1 MKLSAL
7 FFIFSLLFSAFCA
20 DIHAQV
26 RTGDGREVQKIL
38 LNGKEYYLHIIQQGE
53 GLYRISVNYGVSQ
66 QEILDAND
74 DISESLKVGQI
85 LRIPV
90 ISGRNTSEGE
100 LNQSRTFFYHTV
112 EKGHTAYFVSRKY
125 DVPIEVVYENN
136 PGTENG
142 LIVGAILRIPVERK
156 VPIDQIE
163 TQVTTRPAT
172 TEPEKDSRY
181 AYYTIRPGDTLYSLA
196 RQYKVS
202 EQTIVESN
210 PGLRSGELLTGTQI
224 RIPKRDLATETLSMP
239 DNEVGF
245 IKSGKFLYHSIVPG
259 QTFFSISRLYQIS
272 VEELRAANPGVSQ
285 DDLKVGYMLRIP
297 REEVEESVAQ
307 IEQDD
312 SRLFKTHRVRRRETL
327 YGISREYHVDMEVIK
342 RVNPNVNFK
351 SLDNGTRLK
360 IPTDA
365 WFSNQTIRALAGTK
379 DSLEFTLPDERTYV
393 LTTDC
398 SRNSELGYREPIR
411 VALMLP
417 FGAGAL
423 MPASF
428 GGDSLQLVREGRM
441 TSARARLFTEFYSGV
456 LLALDT
462 LKQRGISID
471 LSVYD
476 ISPDTVALK
485 RVLRD
490 PSLKQMH
497 LIIGPSLAH
506 ELPLVSAFSREH
518 RIPLVYPLSNT
529 NPELEYNP
537 YLFHIN
543 TPDFM
548 VFDEIADE
556 IIRQSA
562 GGQLLVILPTET
574 EEQANDFIRLIKQKA
589 GATGMGSQRVHYVEY
604 KPGNNDL
611 VELQALMA
619 SDKPNYVVV
628 PSVQTSEVSRIVPIL
643 FGVREKSKANITFF
657 GLSDVLRFQTVD
669 PEQIHALNGTFF
681 RSFGLDYK
689 DRHTQSFIQK
699 YRQWF
704 KTEPHAISPYFQ
716 NSDASSSYSRYG
728 IWGYDVA
735 HYFLSAIVEYGE
747 NFDMCLTQFNHQ
759 QVQFNFDFERVSN
772 WGGFYNSGLYMFRFR
787 SDLRMERIKVV
798 NRSRGK

>member
-1 MKLSAL
+1 MKVSAL
-7 FFIFSLLFSAFCA
+7 LLIFSLLFGGLSA

-26 RTGDGREVQKIL
+26 KSEDGREVQKIL
-38 LNGKEYYLHIIQQGE
+38 LNGKEYYLHIIQKGE

-66 QEILDAND
+66 QEIMDAND

-90 ISGRNTSEGE
+90 ISGRNTSDSE
-100 LNQSRTFFYHTV
+100 LDQSRTFFYHTV

-125 DVPIEVVYENN
+125 DVPVEVVYENN

-156 VPIDQIE
+156 EPLEVADS
-163 TQVTTRPAT
+163 QVLNPPVTA
-172 TEPEKDSRY
+172 EPQKDSSY
-181 AYYTIRPGDTLYSLA
+181 AYYTIKPGDTLYSLA
-196 RQYKVS
+196 RQYKVTV
-202 EQTIVESN
+202 ETIVESN
-210 PGLRSGELLTGTQI
+210 PALRSGVLLPGSEI
-224 RIPKRDLATETLSMP
+224 RIPKIDLVAAEMPKP

-245 IKSGKFLYHSIVPG
+245 IKSGQFLYHSIVPG
-259 QTFFSISRLYQIS
+259 QTFYSISRLYQIS
-272 VEELRAANPGVSQ
+272 VDDLRAANPGVSQ
-285 DDLKVGYMLRIP
+285 DDLKVGYVLRVP
-297 REEVEESVAQ
+297 REEVEENVTE

-342 RVNPNVNFK
+342 KVNPSVNFK
-351 SLDNGTRLK
+351 DLDNGTRLK

-365 WFSNQTIRALAGTK
+365 WFSNQTIRALAITK
-379 DSLEFTLPDERTYV
+379 DSVDFTVSDDRPYEM
-393 LTTDC
+393 TTDC
-398 SRNSELGYREPIR
+398 SRNSVLGYREPIR

-417 FGAGAL
+417 FGAEDQTSG
-423 MPASF
+423 SF
-428 GGDSLQLVREGRM
+428 SGDSLSMSRDARM
-441 TSARARLFTEFYSGV
+441 SSARSRLFTEFYSGV

-462 LKQRGISID
+462 LKQRGINID

-476 ISPDTVALK
+476 IAPDTVSLK

-490 PSLKQMH
+490 PSLKQAH

-518 RIPLVYPLSNT
+518 QIPLVYPLSNT

-556 IIRQSA
+556 IVRQST
-562 GGQLLVILPTET
+562 GGQLLIIMPTER
-574 EEQANDFIRLIKQKA
+574 EEQADDFIRLIKQKA
-589 GATGMGSQRVHYVEY
+589 GATGMGSQRVQYVEY
-604 KPGNNDL
+604 TPGNNDL

-628 PSVQTSEVSRIVPIL
+628 PSVRTSEVSRIVPIL
-643 FGVREKSKANITFF
+643 YGVREKSKANITFF

-681 RSFGLDYK
+681 RSFGLDYG
-689 DRHTQSFIQK
+689 DRHTNSFIQK
-699 YRQWF
+699 YRRWF
-704 KTEPHAISPYFQ
+704 NTEPHAISPYFQ
-716 NSDASSSYSRYG
+716 NSDASSTYSRYG
-728 IWGYDVA
+728 IWGYDVTN
-735 HYFLSAIVEYGE
+735 YFLSAIVEYGE
-747 NFDMCLTQFNHQ
+747 NFDLCLDAFNHQ
-759 QVQFNFDFERVSN
+759 QVQFNFNFERVSN
-772 WGGFYNSGLYMFRFR
+772 WGGFYNSGLFMFRFR
-787 SDLRMERIKVV
+787 PDLRMERMRVG
-798 NRSRGK
+798 R